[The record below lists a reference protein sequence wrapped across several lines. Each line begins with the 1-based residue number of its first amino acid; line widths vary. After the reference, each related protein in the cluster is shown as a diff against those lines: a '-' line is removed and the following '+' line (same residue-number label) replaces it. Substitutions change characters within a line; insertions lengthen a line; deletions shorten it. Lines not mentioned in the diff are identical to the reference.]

1 MPHVLVV
8 YTDDE
13 PGVLTRVAS
22 LIRRRG
28 FNIHSLTVGPTER
41 AGLSRM
47 TIVVDA
53 EAPTVRQAV
62 EHLRKLVNVLAV
74 EQLGDRPMVVR
85 DLVLVRVAATPE
97 VRSEVLQLAQVFR
110 ANVVDIADDSLV
122 IECTGSLA
130 KIDALVDSMRP
141 FGILELGRTGAVAIP
156 GRPRHAAPTAP
167 SRCRGAVPL
176 QGRGRG
182 LRRICGSRS
191 FLRSPTLKDV
201 LRRPW
206 PASTT
211 KPISASSAPA
221 RSPSS
226 ATAPRATPTP

>member
-1 MPHVLVV
+1 MAHVLVV

-85 DLVLVRVAATPE
+85 DLVLVRVAASPE
-97 VRSEVLQLAQVFR
+97 VRSEVLQLTQVCR
-110 ANVVDIADDSLV
+110 ANVVDIPGYRQATHDR
-122 IECTGSLA
+122 GSLA
-130 KIDALVDSMRP
+130 NPAAPVYAMRP
-141 FGILELGRTGAVAIP
+141 FGILELGRTGAVAM
-156 GRPRHAAPTAP
+156 A
-167 SRCRGAVPL
+167 RGT
-176 QGRGRG
+176 R
-182 LRRICGSRS
+182 
-191 FLRSPTLKDV
+191 
-201 LRRPW
+201 
-206 PASTT
+206 
-211 KPISASSAPA
+211 
-221 RSPSS
+221 
-226 ATAPRATPTP
+226 TPTPSRTTVPLRTGTGPEAMSV